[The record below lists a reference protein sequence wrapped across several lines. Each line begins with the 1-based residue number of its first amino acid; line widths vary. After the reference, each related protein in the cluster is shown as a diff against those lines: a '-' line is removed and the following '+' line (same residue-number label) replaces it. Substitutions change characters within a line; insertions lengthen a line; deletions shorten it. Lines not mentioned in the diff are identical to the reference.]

1 MHGVKDPVAIALWE
15 EAEERSEREEER
27 EDLSEE
33 EKRERE
39 GGKIMMSSH

>member
-27 EDLSEE
+27 EDLRRE

-39 GGKIMMSSH
+39 GGRL